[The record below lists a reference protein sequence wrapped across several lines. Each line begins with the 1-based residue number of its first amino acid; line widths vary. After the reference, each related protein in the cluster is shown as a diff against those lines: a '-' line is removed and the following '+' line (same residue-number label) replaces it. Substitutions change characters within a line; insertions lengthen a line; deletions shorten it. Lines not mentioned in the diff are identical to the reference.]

1 MSITTTGSLGPMIL
15 QSLAPAMLYVPTP
28 TMNYITVCDKV
39 SMPANGGTTCRFM
52 RPRALQPP
60 TVQLGNS
67 GIDPPAQVPQRD
79 IIDAQMSFFGTG
91 CIINEQVILQD
102 QEGVLAWVSERLAVA
117 MRQAEDLILRD
128 YIVSAASQINAGG
141 GSNGFNPTNL
151 GITDFSLV
159 ATTLDTNNAYKFMSG
174 ILGQDRFGS
183 GPVRSSYFMLSSTEL
198 QSDFDQ
204 MTSVGGVTF
213 LNQWN
218 YPNNTSCLPSEYG
231 NVANI
236 RILTSSEAP
245 VARNAV
251 QNNLGVFNDVYYN
264 TVLGK
269 QAITHIN
276 QDGYSMNLIY
286 RDPYY
291 SGMLAQN
298 ATLAV
303 KFAQAQALTQDTA
316 IRNLLSTRL
325 SNLGV

>member
-1 MSITTTGSLGPMIL
+1 MSITTTGNLGPMIL

-28 TMNYITVCDKV
+28 TMNYITVCDKI

-79 IIDAQMSFFGTG
+79 IIDAQMAFFGTG

-128 YIVSAASQINAGG
+128 YVVSAASQLNAGG

-151 GITDFSLV
+151 GISDFSLV

-174 ILGQDRFGS
+174 IEGMDKFGT

-198 QSDFDQ
+198 QSDFDAL
-204 MTSVGGVTF
+204 VGSGM
-213 LNQWN
+213 LNNWN
-218 YPNNTSCLPSEYG
+218 YPTNASALPSEWGSAY
-231 NVANI
+231 NL

-245 VARNAV
+245 VARAASD
-251 QNNLGVFNDVYYN
+251 LGADVYYN

-269 QAITHIN
+269 QALTHIN
-276 QDGYSMNLIY
+276 QDGFSMNLIY

-316 IRNLLSTRL
+316 IRNLLCTRN
-325 SNLGV
+325 SALGV